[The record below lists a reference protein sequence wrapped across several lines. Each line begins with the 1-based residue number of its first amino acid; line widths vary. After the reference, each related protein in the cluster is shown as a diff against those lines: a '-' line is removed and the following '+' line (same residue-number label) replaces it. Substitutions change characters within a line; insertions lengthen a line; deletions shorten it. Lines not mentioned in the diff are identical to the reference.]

1 MQKNSLFRRLLIT
14 LTLTGAAICLIFMG
28 TVFAGG
34 TISNLK
40 DISYHLFHQR
50 VIFRVSDLQEIMAT
64 DLYQQ
69 DTYKELLQECEKVY
83 HNAAAYQNSRELPA
97 SVLKLLCY
105 I

>member
-69 DTYKELLQECEKVY
+69 DTYKELLHVK
-83 HNAAAYQNSRELPA
+83 RFIILLPPIRTA
-97 SVLKLLCY
+97 GSCRHPS
-105 I
+105 

>member
-50 VIFRVSDLQEIMAT
+50 VKFRGSAGNHGNRSVSAGYLQGTAT
-64 DLYQQ
+64 GM
-69 DTYKELLQECEKVY
+69 
-83 HNAAAYQNSRELPA
+83 
-97 SVLKLLCY
+97 
-105 I
+105 